1 MGLNPYGFW
10 AFKILWGI
18 MVTTTAVD
26 FLQTPSRNRTSVN
39 LAKHYSAAAEDDD
52 DDDGDDGCAKNLKQ
66 SFYFSPLERL
76 APIFT
81 PTWPPL
87 WLLMLPGAANMLT
100 RLLLMALLLQPMM
113 LLSGKEQTLQ
123 IFKKNLRPAS
133 F

>member
-1 MGLNPYGFW
+1 
-10 AFKILWGI
+10 
-18 MVTTTAVD
+18 MVTTTVVD
-26 FLQTPSRNRTSVN
+26 FLQNPSRNTTSVN
-39 LAKHYSAAAEDDD
+39 LAKHYSAAAAAEDDD

-81 PTWPPL
+81 PTWPLL
-87 WLLMLPGAANMLT
+87 WLSMLPGAANMLT

-113 LLSGKEQTLQ
+113 PLSGKEQTLQ